1 MDWIQVF
8 TIIGALGAFILWSH
22 QKLDSDISKVEGK
35 IEVAHRRMD
44 QLYQVIID
52 MLKAGR

>member
-35 IEVAHRRMD
+35 IEIAHRRMD
-44 QLYQVIID
+44 QLYQIIID
-52 MLKAGR
+52 LLKTKQ